1 MVGKN
6 KGGKTQTKICIYN
19 SFAFVFPVFSSSFL
33 SFQLSLVW
41 FFHFFV
47 FFTLRHISTLFCYV
61 HKEKQQ
67 QMANGVQQKVQ
78 QKENS
83 RAKIKRRNKQKMP
96 IGCGRHT
103 ARKGG
108 VLVRISLFADLS
120 LKIQMDVKTK
130 YFNQFYNGLVFVDI
144 IKS

>member
-19 SFAFVFPVFSSSFL
+19 SFAFVFPTFPAPFL

-108 VLVRISLFADLS
+108 VHIAFCGPR
-120 LKIQMDVKTK
+120 T
-130 YFNQFYNGLVFVDI
+130 
-144 IKS
+144 

>member
-1 MVGKN
+1 
-6 KGGKTQTKICIYN
+6 
-19 SFAFVFPVFSSSFL
+19 
-33 SFQLSLVW
+33 
-41 FFHFFV
+41 
-47 FFTLRHISTLFCYV
+47 
-61 HKEKQQ
+61 
-67 QMANGVQQKVQ
+67 MANGVQQKVQ

-108 VLVRISLFADLS
+108 VLVRISLFADLG

-130 YFNQFYNGLVFVDI
+130 YFTQFYNGLVFVDI